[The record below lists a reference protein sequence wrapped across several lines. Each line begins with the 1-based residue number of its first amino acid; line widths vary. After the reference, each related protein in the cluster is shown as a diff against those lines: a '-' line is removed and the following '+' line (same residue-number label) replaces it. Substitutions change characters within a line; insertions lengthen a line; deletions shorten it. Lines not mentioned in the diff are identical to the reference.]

1 MRTLLFL
8 LLLLPSL
15 AAAEERAQ
23 SLLQRMT
30 EALRAL
36 SAYEIRFA
44 VAGRDG
50 AVEGRI
56 AVKGDR
62 YHIELG
68 DAEVFGSKESRFEI
82 DHRRREVVAAPVGE
96 GSANLLSDPAHAF
109 EFVASQYEASMVGE
123 HGGQALVRLRPAAGS
138 DASMPSKPSML
149 LAIDTAT
156 ALPVSVRYELD
167 DDAVDIAIRSVTRS
181 ETGPKAFDRKAFEG
195 YEWIDF
201 R

>member
-15 AAAEERAQ
+15 VAAEDRAQ

-36 SAYEIRFA
+36 PAYEIRFA
-44 VAGRDG
+44 VAGQEG

-68 DAEVFGSKESRFEI
+68 DAEVFGSKESRFEV
-82 DHRRREVVAAPVGE
+82 DHRRREVAAPVEE

-109 EFVASQYEASMVGE
+109 EFVASQYEASMAGE
-123 HGGQALVRLRPAAGS
+123 HGGQALVRLRPVAESG
-138 DASMPSKPSML
+138 ASMPSML

-156 ALPVSVRYELD
+156 ALPASIRYELD
-167 DDAVDIAIRSVTRS
+167 DEAVDIAIRSVTRS

>member
-1 MRTLLFL
+1 MMRTLLF

-15 AAAEERAQ
+15 AAAEDRAQ

-36 SAYEIRFA
+36 PAYEIRFA
-44 VAGRDG
+44 VAGREG
-50 AVEGRI
+50 SVEGRI
-56 AVKGDR
+56 AVQGDR

-82 DHRRREVVAAPVGE
+82 DRRRREVVAAPVGE

-109 EFVASQYEASMVGE
+109 EFVASQYEASLVGE
-123 HGGQALVRLRPAAGS
+123 HGGQALVRLRPAVESG
-138 DASMPSKPSML
+138 ASMPSML

-156 ALPVSVRYELD
+156 ALPASIRYEMD
-167 DDAVDIAIRSVTRS
+167 DAAVDIAIHSVTRS

>member
-15 AAAEERAQ
+15 VAAEDRAQ

-36 SAYEIRFA
+36 PAYEIRFA
-44 VAGRDG
+44 VAGQEG

-68 DAEVFGSKESRFEI
+68 DAEVFGSKESRFEV
-82 DHRRREVVAAPVGE
+82 DHRRREVVAAPVEE

-109 EFVASQYEASMVGE
+109 EFDASQYEASMAGE
-123 HGGQALVRLRPAAGS
+123 HGGQALVRLRPVAESG
-138 DASMPSKPSML
+138 ASMPSML

-156 ALPVSVRYELD
+156 ALPASIRYELD
-167 DDAVDIAIRSVTRS
+167 DEAVDIAIRSVTRS